1 MAPVTNELFLLSCI
15 NHATNGKIDF
25 KAVAVECGMNTQG
38 AAPSSAM
45 RFRRFK
51 EKHDTSLLNSAS
63 SLTAAK
69 NGEGD
74 DGDSEVPAKKTSPKK
89 KPTPKKRK
97 IDEVAVKDEP
107 EDDEDLV

>member
-1 MAPVTNELFLLSCI
+1 
-15 NHATNGKIDF
+15 
-25 KAVAVECGMNTQG
+25 
-38 AAPSSAM
+38 M

-107 EDDEDLV
+107 EDDEDLVRISTARHPPSPLLTLDRSKA